1 MSKYYEALTRPQ
13 SSPQPRQIED
23 REGDDIP
30 VFSGNN
36 GAAHSLVPLPTL
48 EHVPAAVARASAI
61 RNLTERLAPLAVL
74 ERSTRLLVTGCRPGD
89 GASTVATAI
98 AIDISQRLGLRTML
112 VDAHLRHPTLHRL
125 FQHPGRRTPEL
136 VLDGALQIRATEWPR
151 LELVTCCLS
160 NPDSQRQLFD
170 EFETLLATYPAV
182 IVDLGVTRLDARM
195 LPLAR
200 PADPILMV
208 VRQGHTERRELA
220 TTASALRTASRTP
233 AGVILNDATDPVAKP
248 LRRLLGK

>member
-13 SSPQPRQIED
+13 SPPQPYQVED
-23 REGDDIP
+23 RDRDDIP
-30 VFSGNN
+30 VLSGNN

-182 IVDLGVTRLDARM
+182 IIDLGVTRLDARM

-220 TTASALRTASRTP
+220 TTASALRTASRSP

>member
-13 SSPQPRQIED
+13 STPQPYQVED
-23 REGDDIP
+23 RDRDDLP
-30 VFSGNN
+30 VFSGKNA
-36 GAAHSLVPLPTL
+36 AAHSLVPLPTL

-98 AIDISQRLGLRTML
+98 AIDLSQRLGLRTML

-182 IVDLGVTRLDARM
+182 IIDLGVTRLDARM

-208 VRQGHTERRELA
+208 VRQGYTERRELA
-220 TTASALRTASRTP
+220 TTASALRTASRSP

>member
-13 SSPQPRQIED
+13 PTPQPYQVED
-23 REGDDIP
+23 GDRDDIP
-30 VFSGNN
+30 VLSGKNA
-36 GAAHSLVPLPTL
+36 AAHSLVPLPTL

-182 IVDLGVTRLDARM
+182 IIDLGVTRLDARM

-208 VRQGHTERRELA
+208 VRQGYTERRELA